1 MRAWL
6 RPKTP
11 TPTTATEIGLCA
23 DRKNSRWPVAAGNCK
38 RNRNKEHQDCCAQEV
53 NKSLMAF
60 VVALKDSERIFQLMR
75 TIALLT
81 ISNIFMTFAWYGH
94 LKFRNVALFKVI
106 LVSWLIAFFEYCFQV
121 PANRIG
127 SYEFTA
133 AQLKTIQE
141 VITLTV
147 FAVFSVLY
155 LKQPLRWNYFAG
167 FALIVAAVAVIF
179 KK

>member
-1 MRAWL
+1 MIKAI
-6 RPKTP
+6 TP
-11 TPTTATEIGLCA
+11 
-23 DRKNSRWPVAAGNCK
+23 
-38 RNRNKEHQDCCAQEV
+38 
-53 NKSLMAF
+53 
-60 VVALKDSERIFQLMR
+60 IF
-75 TIALLT
+75 LLT

-94 LKFRNVALFKVI
+94 LKFKSGALWLII
-106 LVSWLIAFFEYCFQV
+106 LASWGIAFFEYCFQV

-127 SYEFTA
+127 YSVYNG

-155 LKQPLRWNYFAG
+155 LKEEFRWNYLIG
-167 FALIVAAVAVIF
+167 FLFIILAVFFIF